1 MRLKVKIQPCSAASV
16 KENTKESTVNTAGDA
31 AGDEAGD
38 AAFTPNTVDP
48 TLNV

>member
-1 MRLKVKIQPCSAASV
+1 MRLKVKIQLSTAAAV
-16 KENTKESTVNTAGDA
+16 KEKTKEATVNAAGDA

>member
-1 MRLKVKIQPCSAASV
+1 MKIQLSTAAAV
-16 KENTKESTVNTAGDA
+16 KEKTKEATVNAAGDA